1 MAFTENMLTRSYVTS
16 AAVSQFR
23 FIVMTSGLVAHVG
36 TAGARADA
44 VSITDAS
51 ASGKSV
57 AGAYSG
63 RVTVTAGGTISKG
76 GIVSSNASGQAIA
89 ATTGHII
96 LGTALEDA
104 VSGQVITIDLRQDGT
119 AA

>member
-1 MAFTENMLTRSYVTS
+1 MAFTENMMTRSFVTS

-23 FIVMTSGLVAHVG
+23 FIVLTSGLAAHVG
-36 TAGARADA
+36 TAGVRADA
-44 VSITDAS
+44 VSITDA
-51 ASGKSV
+51 ASGKAV

-63 RVTVTAGGTISKG
+63 RVTVTAGGTIAKG
-76 GIVSSNASGQAIA
+76 ASVSSNASGQAIT

-104 VSGQVITIDLRQDGT
+104 VSGQVMTIDIRQDGT

>member
-1 MAFTENMLTRSYVTS
+1 MAFSENMSTRSYVTS

-23 FIVMTSGLVAHVG
+23 FIVMTNGLAAHVG

-44 VSITDAS
+44 VSITDA
-51 ASGKSV
+51 ASGKAV
-57 AGAYSG
+57 AGAYIG

-76 GIVSSNASGQAIA
+76 GVVSSNASGQAIA

-96 LGTALEDA
+96 MGTALEDA
-104 VSGQVITIDLRQDGT
+104 VSGQVITIDLRLDGT

>member
-1 MAFTENMLTRSYVTS
+1 MAFTENMSTRSYVTS

-23 FIVMTSGLVAHVG
+23 FIVMTSGLAAHVG

-44 VSITDAS
+44 VSITDA
-51 ASGKSV
+51 ASGKAVS
-57 AGAYSG
+57 GAYIG
-63 RVTVTAGGTISKG
+63 RVTVTAGGNISKG
-76 GIVSSNASGQAIA
+76 AAVSSNASGQAIT

-96 LGTALEDA
+96 MGTALEDG
-104 VSGQVITIDLRQDGT
+104 VSGQVITIDLRLDGT

>member
-1 MAFTENMLTRSYVTS
+1 MAFYENIFTRSYIAS

-23 FIVMTSGLVAHVG
+23 FIVMTAGLVAHVG

-44 VSITDAS
+44 VSLTDAS
-51 ASGKSV
+51 GATKVV
-57 AGAYSG
+57 AGVFAG
-63 RVTVTAGGTISKG
+63 RVMITAGGTIAKG
-76 GIVSSNASGQAIA
+76 ASVSSNASGQAIT

-96 LGTALEDA
+96 MGTALEAA
-104 VSGQVITIDLRQDGT
+104 VSGQVITIDMRADGT

>member
-1 MAFTENMLTRSYVTS
+1 MAFTENMMTRTYVTS

-23 FIVMTSGLVAHVG
+23 FIVLTSGLAAHVG

-44 VSITDAS
+44 VSITDA
-51 ASGKSV
+51 ASGKAV
-57 AGAYSG
+57 AGAASG
-63 RVTVTAGGTISKG
+63 RVTVAAAGNINKG
-76 GIVSSNASGQAIA
+76 ASVSSNASGQAIT

-96 LGTALEDA
+96 LGTALEA
-104 VSGQVITIDLRQDGT
+104 GVNGQVITIDMRLDGT